1 MPGRRYDD
9 EMHLSLTVP
18 ALVIG
23 LLLASA
29 GATRADECGGCVPP
43 WRSLEQGDDG
53 PQSAS
58 RNAGVLE
65 GRVVSVDREH
75 GMMTIVSARGRYY
88 DVVVLPS
95 TNIQGHDGDFHTIAD
110 LERGQRV
117 RVFMSQR
124 EGIYFAQFIHMHTE
138 H

>member
-1 MPGRRYDD
+1 MPTRRYDD
-9 EMHLSLTVP
+9 QMHLSLTLA

-23 LLLASA
+23 LLLGSA
-29 GATRADECGGCVPP
+29 GLVQADERNGGAPLWP
-43 WRSLEQGDDG
+43 SLEQGDDAR
-53 PQSAS
+53 SAS

-65 GRVVSVDREH
+65 GRVVSVDRER
-75 GMMTIVSARGRYY
+75 GMMTIQSAHGRY

-95 TNIQGHDGDFHTIAD
+95 TNIQGHDGAFHTIAD
-110 LERGQRV
+110 LERGQLV

-138 H
+138 R